1 MEEIILVNSK
11 AKVTLRLPLQMKV
24 PVDSLV
30 FVKSEGLLGEKY
42 IEIKP
47 GLKEDF
53 LAPNGEIR
61 QGDSMVDID
70 HFFNQMNSVASD
82 MKRVTASLN
91 KVFGGREGERSLKNT
106 FDSVEDLTANL
117 SDQVRENKV
126 RFNRILAHFE
136 EITDDLTGV
145 SENLDDTFDTINS
158 VVNKI
163 DNEEGLLGKLV
174 ADEFLYEQTKDVIK
188 NLNRITLK
196 IERGEGTIGRLV
208 ADRSLYD
215 QGRDAI
221 ESLKKITERIE
232 RGEGTI
238 GKLTSD
244 DTLYTETKKAIKKVN
259 KTAEG
264 IQEQTPVTVLGTVLG
279 IVLN

>member
-1 MEEIILVNSK
+1 
-11 AKVTLRLPLQMKV
+11 
-24 PVDSLV
+24 
-30 FVKSEGLLGEKY
+30 
-42 IEIKP
+42 
-47 GLKEDF
+47 
-53 LAPNGEIR
+53 
-61 QGDSMVDID
+61 MVDID

-106 FDSVEDLTANL
+106 FDSVEELTSDLSA
-117 SDQVRENKV
+117 QVRENKV

-145 SENLDDTFDTINS
+145 SENLDDTFDTINT
-158 VVNKI
+158 VVKKI

-174 ADEFLYEQTKDVIK
+174 ADKSLYDQTKDVIN

-196 IERGEGTIGRLV
+196 IERGEGTIGKLV
-208 ADRSLYD
+208 ADRALYD

-221 ESLKKITERIE
+221 ENLKKITKRIE
-232 RGEGTI
+232 KGEGVL

-244 DTLYTETKKAIKKVN
+244 DTLYAETKKAIKKVN
-259 KTAEG
+259 KAAEG